1 MKDPSIA
8 LNDEYVQT
16 ETCFSDEPDD
26 YIHAQD
32 VTGDRVIVMSC
43 KHQL

>member
-1 MKDPSIA
+1 MKDPSTA

-26 YIHAQD
+26 YIHA
-32 VTGDRVIVMSC
+32 
-43 KHQL
+43 